1 MGDAACLDHTLDL
14 VARRAGDP
22 APRVFARLFAEAPDL
37 QALFCNDASGAV
49 RAEMF
54 LRAVECLQDAAGAR
68 QFSAG
73 LVAAE
78 HLTHQGY
85 GVTTAQFQR
94 FFHLVVEVFRDVLG
108 ADWSAEIDAAWA
120 RALQRVAQAA
130 PA

>member
-22 APRVFARLFAEAPDL
+22 APLVFARLFAESPDL

-85 GVTTAQFQR
+85 GVPAAQFQR

-130 PA
+130 PT